1 MSRGFFAIST
11 ASFAFG
17 ASWGRPASFPSSLR
31 RRLKALGAAHKRS
44 RILASDSRNHITARG
59 LGSRLLRSSE
69 LRLAVLPCISK
80 RVIGGLAGAWR
91 GGCARLLPERVIGGL
106 AGAWRGGC
114 ARLLPALG
122 ETGCAM
128 GRRRARVS
136 RAPTQNPRPEAA
148 LGMGQAADY
157 SFTRRMTTGAVL
169 RAP

>member
-11 ASFAFG
+11 ASFALGLPGTSCFL
-17 ASWGRPASFPSSLR
+17 PFLSSLLLR
-31 RRLKALGAAHKRS
+31 RRLKALGAAHRRS
-44 RILASDSRNHITARG
+44 YIRASDSCFRFPQSHSARG
-59 LGSRLLRSSE
+59 WG
-69 LRLAVLPCISK
+69 AVC
-80 RVIGGLAGAWR
+80 
-91 GGCARLLPERVIGGL
+91 CARLSFALPCCLASKRVIGGL

-148 LGMGQAADY
+148 LGMGQ
-157 SFTRRMTTGAVL
+157 
-169 RAP
+169 